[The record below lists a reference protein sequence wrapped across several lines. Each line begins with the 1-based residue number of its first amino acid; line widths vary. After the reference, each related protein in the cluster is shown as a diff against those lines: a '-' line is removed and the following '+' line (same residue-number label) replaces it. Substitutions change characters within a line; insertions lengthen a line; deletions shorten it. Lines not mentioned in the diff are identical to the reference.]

1 MTSKLLISDLRIWV
15 HLGCGEEER
24 HNPQMVSINLEF
36 TFNTTPKAVDSDKIE
51 DTFCYLETT
60 KQIQALLKET
70 RFRLIEHLAKSIYEV
85 TAMYVKNSGQDIAD
99 LTVHLR
105 KISPP
110 APGIH
115 GGVSFIYSGKP

>member
-1 MTSKLLISDLRIWV
+1 MSSKLIISDLRIWV
-15 HLGCGEEER
+15 HLGCGEAER
-24 HNPQMVSINLEF
+24 HNPQMVSTNLEF
-36 TFNTTPKAVDSDKIE
+36 AFTNIPKAVDSDRIE
-51 DTFCYLETT
+51 DTFCYLEVT
-60 KQIQALLKET
+60 KHIQALLKEKN
-70 RFRLIEHLAKSIYEV
+70 FHLIEHLAKSIFEV
-85 TAMYVKNSGQDIAD
+85 TSEYIKASGQDIDD